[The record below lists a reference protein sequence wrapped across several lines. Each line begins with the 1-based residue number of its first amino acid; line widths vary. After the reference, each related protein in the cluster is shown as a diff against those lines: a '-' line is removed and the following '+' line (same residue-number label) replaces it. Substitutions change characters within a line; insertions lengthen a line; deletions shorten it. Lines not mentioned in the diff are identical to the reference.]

1 VGDALSIAQISTTQL
16 PADVRAAGAHG
27 RKLYEAALG
36 FEQQLVQS
44 LASQMAATTDPSDS
58 DSDGDSDSADGSSSD
73 AASGVIREQL
83 PDALAS
89 GITASGGLGLAHE
102 LYVSMKRSGK

>member
-1 VGDALSIAQISTTQL
+1 MSEIFPISSTPV
-16 PADVRAAGAHG
+16 PADVRADGAHG
-27 RKLYEAALG
+27 RKLYDAALG

-44 LASQMAATTDPSDS
+44 LASQMAATTDPADSDSGSDS
-58 DSDGDSDSADGSSSD
+58 DTDTDAGSSSD

-102 LYVSMKRSGK
+102 LYVSMKWTGK